1 MERIVHIAL
10 KCKDK
15 DSFERSTKFYEKV
28 FGIYQTKTGHARGHT
43 SRHMTDG
50 NIDLALMVYDSEDE
64 KEAKLAG
71 VGPRIHHIG
80 VEVTD
85 RSGMIR
91 KIEDNG
97 GRIFSDRAE
106 GALKYFAPD
115 GTLGEI
121 VDFGRYRKKDRS
133 EKARITHVA
142 MKVNDLEVAT
152 RFYEN
157 VFGFRQL
164 KTEKHHGHRSR
175 RMTDGG
181 TALALMIYDSEDAPE
196 AQLAGSGPSI
206 HHWGLEVPDRAA
218 TAENIAA
225 HGGVILSQPSA
236 KALKFRA
243 PDGNVAEIVG
253 PGGLTN
259 PKAVSARAT
268 VGRKGALGRGDD
280 PAVIAME
287 LMWVSRT

>member
-1 MERIVHIAL
+1 MARIVHIAL

-15 DSFERSTKFYEKV
+15 DTFERSTKFYEEV

-43 SRHMTDG
+43 SRHLTDG

-71 VGPRIHHIG
+71 AGPRIHHIG

-85 RSGMIR
+85 RSSLIR

-97 GRIFSDRAE
+97 GRIFSDRNE

-121 VDFGRYRKKDRS
+121 VGVGRYDKNQMSK
-133 EKARITHVA
+133 KARITHVA

-157 VFGFRQL
+157 VFGLRQL
-164 KTEKHHGHRSR
+164 TTEKHHGHLSR
-175 RMTDGG
+175 HMTDGDID
-181 TALALMIYDSEDAPE
+181 LALLIYDGEDAPE
-196 AQLAGSGPSI
+196 AQLAGSGPGI

-218 TAENIAA
+218 AAEEVVA
-225 HGGVILSQPSA
+225 HGGVILSQPGA
-236 KALKFRA
+236 RTLKFRA

-253 PGGLTN
+253 PGGFDEYKRQF
-259 PKAVSARAT
+259 PRQ
-268 VGRKGALGRGDD
+268 
-280 PAVIAME
+280 PQ
-287 LMWVSRT
+287 